1 MSVLAKKRNESKA
14 LYVTKADEVY
24 IETIRFLT
32 RLSNR
37 YSRLIAEPIAAL
49 AGEVVDNAEK
59 ANSIFPAGK
68 MKKEKREG
76 YLTEALASLHAL
88 DVRLSHAYT
97 IMMWNPQ
104 GCFADTNISQK
115 NNTDA
120 VIRLDRMAEKLGA
133 LIDEEDRLIKAIIES
148 DKSR

>member
-1 MSVLAKKRNESKA
+1 MSVLASKRTESKA
-14 LYVTKADEVY
+14 LFVSKANEVY
-24 IETIRFLT
+24 VETIRFLT

-37 YSRLIAEPIAAL
+37 YSRILAEPIATL

-76 YLTEALASLHAL
+76 YLVEALASLNAL

-97 IMMWNPQ
+97 VMMWNPQ

-120 VIRLDRMAEKLGA
+120 VIRLDRMAEKLGG
-133 LIDEEDRLIKAIIES
+133 LIDEESRLLKAIIER